1 MKERN
6 IISIDLKS
14 FFASVECVKRNLDPF
29 KTPLVVADISRGN
42 GAMCLAVSPYLRNLG
57 VNSRCR
63 VFELPKNVKIIYA
76 KPRMKL
82 YEEYSNLVFSIYK
95 EFISEE
101 DIHFYSIDEVFMDTT
116 DYLKYYNMTD
126 IELALKIMKTV
137 KERSNLTTTA
147 GIGPNIFLAKVAMDV
162 EAKHNKNCVAKWTN
176 EDIEKKLWN
185 IEPLSKIWG
194 FGRRTEKH
202 LNDLGIYKVKDIN
215 KYPRNFYIK
224 RFGNVMGNDIWCKAN
239 GIDFTTI
246 KDMNSR
252 SKDKSMSMSQI
263 LNRDYNSDEAFLIV
277 REMNDL
283 LNEKLR
289 NMNLSTKLVYL
300 SITYSR
306 DFHESFVESI
316 SLSNYEDNKDKI
328 LDVFKY
334 IFNKNIQ
341 DLPVRKVAI
350 GYTRLSNKKAI
361 QLSIF
366 DNDDVIKTDKYYDI
380 INNINEKFGRTSILR
395 ASSLLKNSTIKNREK
410 FKNMI

>member
-1 MKERN
+1 MKERH

-29 KTPLVVADISRGN
+29 KTALVVADISRGN
-42 GAMCLAVSPYLRNLG
+42 GAMCLAVSPYLRNMG
-57 VNSRCR
+57 VSSRCR

-82 YEEYSNLVFSIYK
+82 YEEYSNLVFNIYK
-95 EFISEE
+95 DFISEE
-101 DIHFYSIDEVFMDTT
+101 DIHFYSIDEVFMDVT
-116 DYLKYYNMTD
+116 DYLNYYNMTD
-126 IELALKIMKTV
+126 EKLALKIMKTV
-137 KERSNLTTTA
+137 KEKTNLTTTA
-147 GIGPNIFLAKVAMDV
+147 GIGPNIFLSKVAMDV
-162 EAKHNKNCVAKWTN
+162 EAKHNKNCIAKWTYN
-176 EDIEKKLWN
+176 DIEKKLWN

-194 FGRRTEKH
+194 FGRKTEKH
-202 LNDLGIYKVKDIN
+202 LNDLGIHKVSDIN

-252 SKDKSMSMSQI
+252 NKDKSMSMSQI
-263 LNRDYNSDEAFLIV
+263 LNRDYNPDEAFLIV

-289 NMNLSTKLVYL
+289 NMNLCTKLVFL

-306 DFHESFVESI
+306 DFHESFFESI
-316 SLSNYEDNKDKI
+316 SLSDYEDNKDKI

-350 GYTRLSNKKAI
+350 GYTRLSNRKAI

-366 DNDDVIKTDKYYDI
+366 DNENIIKTDKYYDI
-380 INNINEKFGRTSILR
+380 INSINEKFGRTSILR

>member
-137 KERSNLTTTA
+137 KERTNLTTTA

-334 IFNKNIQ
+334 VFNKNIQ

>member
-1 MKERN
+1 
-6 IISIDLKS
+6 
-14 FFASVECVKRNLDPF
+14 
-29 KTPLVVADISRGN
+29 
-42 GAMCLAVSPYLRNLG
+42 
-57 VNSRCR
+57 
-63 VFELPKNVKIIYA
+63 
-76 KPRMKL
+76 
-82 YEEYSNLVFSIYK
+82 
-95 EFISEE
+95 
-101 DIHFYSIDEVFMDTT
+101 
-116 DYLKYYNMTD
+116 
-126 IELALKIMKTV
+126 
-137 KERSNLTTTA
+137 
-147 GIGPNIFLAKVAMDV
+147 
-162 EAKHNKNCVAKWTN
+162 
-176 EDIEKKLWN
+176 
-185 IEPLSKIWG
+185 
-194 FGRRTEKH
+194 
-202 LNDLGIYKVKDIN
+202 
-215 KYPRNFYIK
+215 
-224 RFGNVMGNDIWCKAN
+224 MGNDIWCKAN

>member
-137 KERSNLTTTA
+137 KERTNLTTTA

-176 EDIEKKLWN
+176 EDIEKK
-185 IEPLSKIWG
+185 WG